1 MLAVCAAVVLL
12 LNYKGVRRQLPV
24 DYHLPAHDNQS
35 LSLWRAVRPFLNPLV
50 LIKDMAIFAP
60 DKIGEG
66 VEDPEELMQIEE
78 RFKV

>member
-1 MLAVCAAVVLL
+1 
-12 LNYKGVRRQLPV
+12 
-24 DYHLPAHDNQS
+24 
-35 LSLWRAVRPFLNPLV
+35 VRPFLNPLV